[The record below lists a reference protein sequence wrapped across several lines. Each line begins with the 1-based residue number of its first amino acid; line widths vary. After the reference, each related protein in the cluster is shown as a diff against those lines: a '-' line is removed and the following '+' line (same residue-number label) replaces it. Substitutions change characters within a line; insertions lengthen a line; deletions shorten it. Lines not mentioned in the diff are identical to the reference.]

1 MWYYLPQ
8 MEDFEAL
15 HRMFTSRIR
24 TKLLQFFLTMPKSSF
39 YIRELERKTGEDAKN
54 VSRELTNLEEIGF
67 LRSEKRGNQKFYTV
81 REDFLFYPELK
92 ALFLKSSGPTGHFRE
107 MLLNIEGL
115 EAAFLKEV
123 TPADV
128 EGSRSVKLLIIG
140 RPDLSILN
148 DSINSLMNTTGFDIN
163 YRCYSQEEFEER
175 RRMEDLYILEVT
187 SGKRII

>member
-1 MWYYLPQ
+1 
-8 MEDFEAL
+8 MEDFEVL
-15 HRMFTSRIR
+15 HKMFTSRIR
-24 TKLLQFFLTMPKSSF
+24 TKLLQFFLTMPKSSY

-81 REDFLFYPELK
+81 KEDFLFYPELK

-107 MLLNIEGL
+107 MLLNIGGF

-123 TPADV
+123 TPVDV
-128 EGSRSVKLLIIG
+128 EDSRSVKLLIIG
-140 RPDLSILN
+140 RPDLSVLN
-148 DSINSLMNTTGFDIN
+148 DSINSLMNRTGFDIN

-175 RRMEDLYILEVT
+175 QRMDDAYLVEVT